1 MGGKSVDFWALGIL
15 TYMLVTLQTPFYSE
29 NRNEL
34 FEMILHEEIHWEDIQ
49 DNITSTCL
57 SFLRCL
63 LQKDISQRLGCGP
76 DGIQELKKHIFF
88 DGFDWKKLQSKK
100 LKAPYK

>member
-1 MGGKSVDFWALGIL
+1 
-15 TYMLVTLQTPFYSE
+15 MLVTLQTPFYSE

-57 SFLRCL
+57 SFLRCV
-63 LQKDISQRLGCGP
+63 S
-76 DGIQELKKHIFF
+76 
-88 DGFDWKKLQSKK
+88 
-100 LKAPYK
+100 